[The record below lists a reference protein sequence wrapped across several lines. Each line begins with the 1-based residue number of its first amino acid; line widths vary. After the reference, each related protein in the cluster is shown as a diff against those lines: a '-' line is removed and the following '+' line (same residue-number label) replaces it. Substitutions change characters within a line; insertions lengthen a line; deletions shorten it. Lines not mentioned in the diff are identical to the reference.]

1 MLTPAVGKLL
11 PVIAAAADGSGDAV
25 AKQSPVPDAAGRRSE
40 MAIDEQW
47 VEDVK
52 RWVLAAHQPVDDP
65 ADDIALGVEAAQ
77 PALQALYW
85 PDAPTTDR

>member
-1 MLTPAVGKLL
+1 
-11 PVIAAAADGSGDAV
+11 
-25 AKQSPVPDAAGRRSE
+25 

-52 RWVLAAHQPVDDP
+52 RWVLAAHEPTLVDP
-65 ADDIALGVEAAQ
+65 AADDIALGVEAAQ

>member
-1 MLTPAVGKLL
+1 
-11 PVIAAAADGSGDAV
+11 
-25 AKQSPVPDAAGRRSE
+25 
-40 MAIDEQW
+40 MATDEEW

-52 RWVLAAHQPVDDP
+52 RWVRAAHQPATCDP

-85 PDAPTTDR
+85 PDAPTKDR

>member
-1 MLTPAVGKLL
+1 
-11 PVIAAAADGSGDAV
+11 
-25 AKQSPVPDAAGRRSE
+25 

-52 RWVLAAHQPVDDP
+52 RWVLAAHQPAPDDL

-85 PDAPTTDR
+85 PDAATTDR

>member
-1 MLTPAVGKLL
+1 
-11 PVIAAAADGSGDAV
+11 
-25 AKQSPVPDAAGRRSE
+25 
-40 MAIDEQW
+40 MAIDEEW

-52 RWVLAAHQPVDDP
+52 RWVLAAHLPALDDP
-65 ADDIALGVEAAQ
+65 PDDIALGVEAAQ